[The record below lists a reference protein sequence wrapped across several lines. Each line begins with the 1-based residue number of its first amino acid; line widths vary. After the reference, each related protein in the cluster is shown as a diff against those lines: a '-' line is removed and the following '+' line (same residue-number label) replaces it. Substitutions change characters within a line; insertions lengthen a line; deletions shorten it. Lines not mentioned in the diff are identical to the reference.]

1 MHEMIL
7 GLLKSADTFAA
18 AEEVQKD
25 GSSVEV
31 AKRYEQLVLNLYWKA
46 KDLPAVVIMSH
57 FGLSYCLTNARQ
69 GDHATW
75 LLDSAKK
82 IAYNLASFCWPGWDE
97 PGITISEGDIQIG
110 SDAAK
115 LNLRLAIE
123 LNRPPLG
130 MSMAYWMLGGYA
142 LVFRDFRAAAARF
155 TQGIELAGKAQDEGQ
170 VSSNE
175 GFLALSRIGQNDPSG
190 EAEFARVLE
199 QLEIQNTDDSKEYA
213 RQLRVARRVFQL

>member
-1 MHEMIL
+1 MHETVL
-7 GLLKSADTFAA
+7 NLLKSADTFAA
-18 AEEVQKD
+18 AEEVQRE

-31 AKRYEQLVLNLYWKA
+31 AKRYEQLVLDLYWKA
-46 KDLPAVVIMSH
+46 RDLPAIIIMAH
-57 FGLSYCLTNARQ
+57 FGLSYCLSQARK

-97 PGITISEGDIQIG
+97 PGITITEGDIQIG
-110 SDAAK
+110 HDAAK

-142 LVFRDFRAAAARF
+142 MSFHDFPAAEARF
-155 TQGIELAGKAQDEGQ
+155 IQSLDLAKKANDEGQ
-170 VSSNE
+170 VSLNE
-175 GFLALSRIGQNDPSG
+175 GYLTLARLGQKSPDA
-190 EAEFARVLE
+190 EAHFARVLE
-199 QLEIQNTDDSKEYA
+199 QLEAQNTEDSKEYA
-213 RQLRVARRVFQL
+213 RQLRVARQVFHL